1 VAVHFRANEE
11 VGKSFNEV
19 KEQPRTRWRGNCLK
33 SFLATALDDFPL
45 IKTGDDIAEIIV
57 ETARKNGLKIEDGD
71 VIAVAQK
78 IFSKAENRI
87 VRLGE
92 IVSSKRA
99 EEIAKKTG
107 KSPKFAE
114 LVLRE
119 TKRIMKASREVLL
132 VEDKRGLICINA
144 GIDKSNVE
152 GRGNFTLLPEN
163 SDESAKKCRLK
174 VKKLTGK
181 NVAVV
186 VCDTYSRPFR
196 RGQVNFA
203 IGVAG
208 INPFKDYR
216 GKEDLF
222 GQILKVKNVAVI
234 DEIAAAAELLMGQ
247 AREAT
252 PVVVFKGLNNVIQLR
267 EDRSISELQIS
278 SEEDLF
284 RNAL

>member
-1 VAVHFRANEE
+1 M
-11 VGKSFNEV
+11 KSFM
-19 KEQPRTRWRGNCLK
+19 
-33 SFLATALDDFPL
+33 AIALEDFPL
-45 IKTGDDIAEIIV
+45 IKPGDDIAKIIV
-57 ETARKNGLKIEDGD
+57 ETIRKNGLKLEDGD
-71 VIAVAQK
+71 IIAIAQK

-87 VRLGE
+87 IRLRD
-92 IVSSKRA
+92 IVPSKKA
-99 EEIAKKTG
+99 EEIAKITG

-119 TKRIMKASREVLL
+119 TKKIMKASHEILL

-152 GRGNFTLLPEN
+152 GRGNFALLPEN
-163 SDESAKKCRLK
+163 PDRSAQECRLEI
-174 VKKLTGK
+174 KKLTGK

-186 VCDTYSRPFR
+186 ICDTYSRPFR

-208 INPFKDYR
+208 IKLFKDYR

-222 GQILKVKNVAVI
+222 GQVLKVKNVAVI
-234 DEIAAAAELLMGQ
+234 DEIAAATELLMGQ
-247 AREAT
+247 AKEAT
-252 PVVVFKGLNNVIQLR
+252 PVVILKGLNDVV
-267 EDRSISELQIS
+267 EFCEKRSINELRIS

-284 RNAL
+284 RNTL

>member
-1 VAVHFRANEE
+1 MSKRFNAVR
-11 VGKSFNEV
+11 
-19 KEQPRTRWRGNCLK
+19 EQPKKRCGGECLK
-33 SFLATALDDFPL
+33 AFTAFALDKFPL
-45 IKTGDDIAEIIV
+45 IQSGDNIAKIVV
-57 ETARKNGLKIEDGD
+57 ETARKNGLKLEEGD
-71 VIAVAQK
+71 VIAIAQK
-78 IFSKAENRI
+78 IFSKAEKRVI
-87 VRLGE
+87 RLKD
-92 IVSSKRA
+92 VVPSKKA
-99 EEIAKKTG
+99 ERIAKITG
-107 KSPKFAE
+107 KSPKFVE

-119 TKRIMKASREVLL
+119 TKKVVKASREVLL

-152 GRGNFTLLPEN
+152 GRGNFVLLPEN
-163 SDESAKKCRLK
+163 PDESAEKCRME
-174 VKKLTGK
+174 VKRLTGK
-181 NVAVV
+181 NVAVI

-216 GKEDLF
+216 GKRDLF

-247 AREAT
+247 ATEAR
-252 PVVVFKGLNNVIQLR
+252 PVVIFKGLKDVIDFC
-267 EDRSISELQIS
+267 EKCSMKELHIS

-284 RNAL
+284 SNAL